1 MYFLSIYDFGGFGSN
16 RCGSPAGVSSMCTAL
31 SEYPDLF
38 DKKTLVLLN
47 VGEETS
53 SLDKM
58 FKSLSDDLAEELNYK
73 IKQLNNTLEPVLILI
88 IGIIVAFVLISIYLP
103 MFKLC
108 MTIQ

>member
-1 MYFLSIYDFGGFGSN
+1 MIK
-16 RCGSPAGVSSMCTAL
+16 AGAEVESGKLMCTAL

-38 DKKTLVLLN
+38 DKKTLVLLK

-88 IGIIVAFVLISIYLP
+88 IGIIVAFVLISMYLP
-103 MFKLC
+103 MFNLG